1 MRRVTRLTAVALAL
15 ALVSTVGCQR
25 DKFNWE
31 QNEDFMLV
39 QSEEQLDDGSVRMS
53 FVSLVNAP
61 ADKLYS
67 ALSDVEHHAEF
78 IEDVSESKVI
88 SSEGDRKKVVDIT
101 NRVLGRPNQAKI
113 EWTFDPEER
122 TIAFRTIESRFTD
135 NSAEYKIEPS
145 PDGKRTR
152 VTTVYYLRDKGG
164 HPFPLHLLRMAIR
177 DSYVA
182 SVSGVKRRALGP
194 TAVVGP

>member
-1 MRRVTRLTAVALAL
+1 MRSLICLAAVALAFLLL
-15 ALVSTVGCQR
+15 AGCHR
-25 DKFNWE
+25 DKFDWE
-31 QNEDFMLV
+31 QHEDFMLS
-39 QSEEQLDDGSVRMS
+39 QSEEQLEDGSVRMS
-53 FVSLVNAP
+53 FVSMVNAP
-61 ADKLYS
+61 ADKLFS

-78 IEDVSESKVI
+78 IEDVSESKLI

-113 EWTFDPEER
+113 EWTINPETR
-122 TIAFRTIESRFTD
+122 TIAFKTIESRFTD

-145 PDGKRTR
+145 PDGKRAR

-194 TAVVGP
+194 KAVVGP